1 MEIVAMLLTG
11 AFALTF
17 VAYTREPK
25 KKKTAKAQPIR
36 VRAHYTREYE
46 MRRRGR
52 IR

>member
-1 MEIVAMLLTG
+1 MELVAMVLTG

-17 VAYTREPK
+17 AAFTREPK
-25 KKKTAKAQPIR
+25 KTVKAQPVR
-36 VRAHYTREYE
+36 VRANYTREYE